1 MFYGRAIGRHEN
13 GAEMAG
19 RSFLNDPTLWRERAE
34 EARTRADQMS
44 IPQCRMAMLRV
55 ADDYELLADRAAER
69 VLGRSPK
76 SK

>member
-1 MFYGRAIGRHEN
+1 MFYGRAIVRHEN

-19 RSFLNDPTLWRERAE
+19 RSFLNDPTHWRERAE

>member
-1 MFYGRAIGRHEN
+1 VFYGRAIGRHEN